1 MTALAGSTGALT
13 GAGARTVRIGTR
25 ASLLARTQT
34 DIVASALTAAG
45 ATVEIVTIS
54 TVGDRSQA
62 AGTPIAQTGV
72 GVFVTALREAL
83 LADEI
88 DVAVHSYK
96 DLPTAGVPGLVLA
109 AVPAREDPR
118 DALVARD
125 GMVLGEL
132 PPGAVLGT
140 GSPRRT
146 AQIGALGLGLEI
158 VPIRGNVDTRIG
170 KVTRGELDGVVLAR
184 AGLARLGRVGEVTE
198 VLDPLQVLPA
208 PAQGALACE
217 CRAEDAPARSAAEL
231 PGRRHDTAIA
241 ALLRETLHDAG
252 VATAVTAERAV
263 LAGLGSPCN
272 APVGALAEIVEDLDD
287 DGRVVERLSLR
298 AVATTA
304 DGVLVRAS
312 ATGETEDA
320 ERIGRDLADELI
332 ADGAVPNG
340 TRSGQGS
347 TPTGEPAPKTGTVAD
362 DVPRPPAD

>member
-1 MTALAGSTGALT
+1 VTAVAGSTGALT

-45 ATVEIVTIS
+45 ATVEVVTIS
-54 TVGDRSQA
+54 TAGDRSQA

-217 CRAEDAPARSAAEL
+217 CRAEDEPL
-231 PGRRHDTAIA
+231 A

-252 VATAVTAERAV
+252 VATTVTAERAV

-272 APVGALAEIVEDLDD
+272 APVGALAEVVEDLDD

-304 DGVLVRAS
+304 DGALVRAS
-312 ATGETEDA
+312 ATGETEHA

-332 ADGAVPNG
+332 ADGAVPAG
-340 TRSGQGS
+340 RRSGQGS
-347 TPTGEPAPKTGTVAD
+347 TPIGELDPNGGTVAD